1 MRTDRWT
8 MFKSRN
14 VALYLGAAAI
24 VVASSLVA
32 SAASDP
38 KFGFG
43 QHASPAQVS
52 AWEDDVNG
60 LTGAGLPPGHGTV
73 AQGQKVFAAQCAS
86 CHGDFGEGAG
96 RYPVLAGGQ
105 GTLTAERPVPT
116 VGSYWPYAPTLFDY
130 IRRAMPFGAPGSLSN
145 DDVYA
150 VTAYVLNL
158 NSIVPNG
165 ATLDAVSLAAIKMP
179 NREGFINEHL
189 KPDVHNVACMKHCRK
204 GPVVVTGDLAK
215 SLGVTPEEKG
225 DSLKDIAALVAASHQ
240 ADDVMNSAAAAQSG
254 SPATPHTGANA
265 ASRSSHIASPA
276 ASVSFAMIQP
286 IVAQRCTVCHADHPT
301 QAGFTSAP
309 MGVKLDTPE
318 HIKAQAAKIVQQAV
332 ASQQM
337 PIGNVTHMTAQERI
351 LLGKWVAAGADIH

>member
-1 MRTDRWT
+1 

-14 VALYLGAAAI
+14 IAMYLGAATI

-32 SAASDP
+32 NAASEP

-43 QHASPAQVS
+43 QHASSAQVS
-52 AWEDDVNG
+52 AWDDDVNG

-73 AQGQKVFAAQCAS
+73 AQGQKIYGAQCS
-86 CHGDFGEGAG
+86 TCHGDFGEGAG

-105 GTLTAERPVPT
+105 GSLTAERPVPT
-116 VGSYWPYAPTLFDY
+116 VGSYWPYAPTLYDY

-158 NSIVPNG
+158 NNIVPNG
-165 ATLDAVSLAAIKMP
+165 STLDATSLAAIKMP
-179 NREGFINEHL
+179 NREGFIDEHL
-189 KPDVHNVACMKHCRK
+189 KPDVQNVACMDHCRK

-225 DSLKDIAALVAASHQ
+225 DTLKDIAALVASPQ
-240 ADDVMNSAAAAQSG
+240 ADSAPNPATANQPKVTAAAPGG
-254 SPATPHTGANA
+254 SKVASNPSHMIAATST
-265 ASRSSHIASPA
+265 
-276 ASVSFAMIQP
+276 VSFATIAP

-318 HIKAQAAKIVQQAV
+318 RIKAQAAKIVQQAV
-332 ASQQM
+332 NSQQM

-351 LLGKWVAAGADIH
+351 LLGKWVAAGANIP